1 MSSQDSLPPSPE
13 TVARQRSLLR
23 YTSFG
28 ALVIC
33 PLLIAL
39 PPRKMD
45 VYTIAALASTGLSG
59 NYLVGDY
66 TGRTIVDRA
75 KFSAAGFMAEKAEEK
90 KRLQEK
96 IRMGEVLR
104 SATDSRPK
112 EGWKAQRDEREKK
125 AAEEGKG
132 YGDLIMD
139 QIWDVWTWG
148 KGDK

>member
-1 MSSQDSLPPSPE
+1 
-13 TVARQRSLLR
+13 
-23 YTSFG
+23 
-28 ALVIC
+28 
-33 PLLIAL
+33 
-39 PPRKMD
+39 MD
-45 VYTIAALASTGLSG
+45 VYTVAALASTGLSG

-75 KFSAAGFMAEKAEEK
+75 KFSAAGFMAERAEEK
-90 KRLQEK
+90 KRVQERR
-96 IRMGEVLR
+96 RMGQVLE
-104 SATDSRPK
+104 SAADSRTK
-112 EGWKAQRDEREKK
+112 GGWKVQRDEREKK

>member
-1 MSSQDSLPPSPE
+1 MSSQDSPPPSRE
-13 TVARQRSLLR
+13 TIARQRSLLR

-45 VYTIAALASTGLSG
+45 VYTVAALASTGLSG

-75 KFSAAGFMAEKAEEK
+75 KFSAAGFMAERAEK
-90 KRLQEK
+90 KRLQERK
-96 IRMGEVLR
+96 TIGEVLG
-104 SATDSRPK
+104 SAADSRPK
-112 EGWKAQRDEREKK
+112 EGWKVQRDEREKK
-125 AAEEGKG
+125 AVEEGKG

>member
-1 MSSQDSLPPSPE
+1 MSSQDSPPPSRE
-13 TVARQRSLLR
+13 TIARQRALLR

-45 VYTIAALASTGLSG
+45 VYTVAALASTGLSG

-75 KFSAAGFMAEKAEEK
+75 KFSAAGFMAERAEEK
-90 KRLQEK
+90 KRLQEMS
-96 IRMGEVLR
+96 RMGEVLT

-125 AAEEGKG
+125 AMEEGKG
-132 YGDLIMD
+132 YGDLIVD

-148 KGDK
+148 KGEK

>member
-1 MSSQDSLPPSPE
+1 MSLQESPPPSRE
-13 TVARQRSLLR
+13 AIARQRDLLR

-45 VYTIAALASTGLSG
+45 VYTVAALASTGLSG

-75 KFSAAGFMAEKAEEK
+75 KFSAAGFMAERAEEK
-90 KRLQEK
+90 KRVQERT
-96 IRMGEVLR
+96 RMGEVLG
-104 SATDSRPK
+104 SAADSRPK

-125 AAEEGKG
+125 AVEEGKG

-148 KGDK
+148 KGEK

>member
-1 MSSQDSLPPSPE
+1 
-13 TVARQRSLLR
+13 
-23 YTSFG
+23 
-28 ALVIC
+28 
-33 PLLIAL
+33 
-39 PPRKMD
+39 MD

-75 KFSAAGFMAEKAEEK
+75 KYSAAGFMAEKAEEK
-90 KRLQEK
+90 KRLQER
-96 IRMGEVLR
+96 IRMGEVLA